1 LVDFGSNAMPPQTEE
16 QQEQFARQRR
26 TPYAELA
33 QQDIDRIIAR
43 LDVSIPE
50 AQKAMDELLTRL
62 RSTRIAA

>member
-1 LVDFGSNAMPPQTEE
+1 MPPQTEE
-16 QQEQFARQRR
+16 QQEKVARQRR